1 MQDQNILSGI
11 RVLDFSRYIAGPY
24 CAALLGYLG
33 ADVIRVEKPGGSE
46 DRFVVTLGSD
56 GGAIFAQS
64 AGNKRSLCL
73 DLKHESARE
82 IIERLVANTDIVIVN
97 HPPAGLRALGL
108 DYETLKAIKEDII
121 VTTQTA
127 YGHDGPWAERG
138 GFDGIGQ
145 VMSGAAYF
153 SGTEATGEPRKS
165 AAPYVDFG
173 TALYS
178 AFGTLAALYQ
188 RRDTGRGQHVQ
199 ASLLGTAMTFFS
211 PVLIEQAAVAADR
224 VPTGNRAQTTAPSD
238 IFATSDGHVLLHV
251 VGNGMF
257 GRLCRVIG
265 RDDWPEDPTLQ
276 SDDDRGLS
284 RDRLCE
290 HLVAWCGERSTETV
304 LEAMGNAG
312 VPCGPV
318 LTPAAALHHPQVEAM
333 EILKRV
339 SMPGFDDGIEVV
351 DFPVTMS
358 GSAPGLRQGIP
369 GIGVD
374 ADGILE
380 EIGYSGDEIAHLRSA
395 GAI

>member
-1 MQDQNILSGI
+1 
-11 RVLDFSRYIAGPY
+11 
-24 CAALLGYLG
+24 
-33 ADVIRVEKPGGSE
+33 
-46 DRFVVTLGSD
+46 
-56 GGAIFAQS
+56 
-64 AGNKRSLCL
+64 
-73 DLKHESARE
+73 
-82 IIERLVANTDIVIVN
+82 
-97 HPPAGLRALGL
+97 
-108 DYETLKAIKEDII
+108 
-121 VTTQTA
+121 
-127 YGHDGPWAERG
+127 
-138 GFDGIGQ
+138 
-145 VMSGAAYF
+145 
-153 SGTEATGEPRKS
+153 
-165 AAPYVDFG
+165 
-173 TALYS
+173 
-178 AFGTLAALYQ
+178 
-188 RRDTGRGQHVQ
+188 
-199 ASLLGTAMTFFS
+199 
-211 PVLIEQAAVAADR
+211 
-224 VPTGNRAQTTAPSD
+224 
-238 IFATSDGHVLLHV
+238 FATSDGHVLLHV